1 MTYPQILKSGIN
13 DTWGEKRE
21 RETIEEETTCLAQS
35 EHVLNVTENANQAKE
50 NTFSVKKEK
59 N

>member
-1 MTYPQILKSGIN
+1 MILGGKKK
-13 DTWGEKRE
+13 D
-21 RETIEEETTCLAQS
+21 RETIEEETTCLSQS
-35 EHVLNVTENANQAKE
+35 ERVLNATENANQAKE